1 MTREL
6 IIEGQHVDLSP
17 DTDITLEYVSNVL
30 GDFGKIS
37 LSRSYTVKLPR
48 TLRNSRILDDPGCPG
63 HESSGARRFL
73 TARYYRY
80 GIDLLGDAQAYI
92 LRITPEAYEL
102 ALVWNT
108 LPALQALSQSKKTL
122 NDLAG
127 LSRLTWIGSN
137 GQTPDYSGMQEGSV
151 GALFAW
157 YESGLG
163 QLHYPDVNAAT
174 HPAMSMDALLRMIME
189 QAGVPYTI
197 ESERAQA
204 ALWSCFLLAAPSHK
218 PDAAMEIYSGS
229 APMVVKMYYEGTS
242 EYSPVSLSM
251 TDWAHGWDATS
262 DAQGRSYRFNV
273 GDNPKHRVLL
283 NFKAPAGLNLAG
295 AYVRINAY
303 YVEGNT
309 SHMGFADQA
318 KVLFQES
325 DSGWYCSA
333 DLELNLNGWMYYD
346 IRVEGYDATAVGP
359 FDFAP
364 LNLAYPVVA
373 SYRVHDAIDIAQD
386 NRFPLEGNLPDIGQ
400 WEFVTACMSMFG
412 MVPVIKDG
420 AVAFVDYG
428 ILFDKSQALEW
439 THKVAMNA
447 DGSPDEFSPSADG
460 WAQSNLIVFAEN
472 EEIAD
477 PTADIRVSD
486 ATLKESRDLFKLPF
500 AASRQSSA
508 IHYEVGKDNELEDI
522 DIEPRVF
529 RLSSA
534 QDDEGNTRSILTYT
548 DDLSGEGL
556 VRTYFPEL
564 QEAMR
569 KPVRLSVGIRLHE
582 LDLARLDFRRPVYL
596 GQWGQYYSII
606 KIQTSDTD
614 LCKVELIQIP

>member
-6 IIEGQHVDLSP
+6 IIDGQHVDLSP

-48 TLRNSRILDDPGCPG
+48 TLRNSRILDDPGRPG

-73 TARYYRY
+73 TARYYRH
-80 GIDLLGDAQAYI
+80 GIDLLGDAQAYV

-137 GQTPDYSGMQEGSV
+137 GHTPDYYGMQEGSV

-157 YESGLG
+157 YELGLG
-163 QLHYPDVNAAT
+163 PLLYPDVNAAT
-174 HPAMSMDALLRMIME
+174 HPCMSLDVLLRLIME
-189 QAGVPYTI
+189 QAGVSYTI

-218 PDAAMEIYSGS
+218 PDTAMEQGSGS
-229 APMVVKMYYEGTS
+229 VASSARIDGGAM
-242 EYSPVSLSM
+242 LLLW
-251 TDWAHGWDATS
+251 DWTHGWDAPS
-262 DAQGRSYRFNV
+262 SAQNFSNEFRTGEI
-273 GDNPKHRVLL
+273 KTHRVR
-283 NFKAPAGLNLAG
+283 LNLRTDVNLDG
-295 AYVRINAY
+295 AYISIQGVVIKNNAVRDGEELARFY
-303 YVEGNT
+303 
-309 SHMGFADQA
+309 FRADEA
-318 KVLFQES
+318 
-325 DSGWYCSA
+325 GWYCTA
-333 DLELNLNGWMYYD
+333 DESINLGSWPQYMVD
-346 IRVEGYDATAVGP
+346 ISGVAND
-359 FDFAP
+359 
-364 LNLAYPVVA
+364 VVA
-373 SYRVHDAIDIAQD
+373 PFSPYAEDRPLFSANRVHDAIDIAQD

-420 AVAFVDYG
+420 VVSFVDYG

-447 DGSPDEFSPSADG
+447 DGSPDELSPSSDG

-472 EEIAD
+472 EEAAD
-477 PTADIRVSD
+477 PTADIKVSD

-522 DIEPRVF
+522 DIQPRVF

-534 QDDEGNTRSILTYT
+534 QDEEGNTRSILTYT
-548 DDLSGEGL
+548 DDLSGKGL
-556 VRTYFPEL
+556 VQTYFPEL

>member
-48 TLRNSRILDDPGCPG
+48 TLMNAKILDDPGRPG
-63 HESSGARRFL
+63 HESAGARRFL
-73 TARYYRY
+73 TARYYRH
-80 GIDLLGDAQAYI
+80 GIDLLGDAQAYV
-92 LRITPEAYEL
+92 LRTTAEAYEL

-127 LSRLTWIGSN
+127 LPRLTWIGLN
-137 GQTPDYSGMQEGSV
+137 GQTPDYYINLDDTS

-163 QLHYPDVNAAT
+163 QLRYPEVNAAT
-174 HPAMSMDALLRMIME
+174 HPAMSLSSLLRMVME
-189 QAGVPYTI
+189 QAGVPYSI
-197 ESERAQA
+197 ESERARK
-204 ALWSCFLLAAPSHK
+204 ALQSCYLLAAPSHK
-218 PDAAMEIYSGS
+218 PDTVMEIYSGS

-262 DAQGRSYRFNV
+262 DANGRSYRFNV

-309 SHMGFADQA
+309 SHMGFEDQA
-318 KVLFQES
+318 QILFKES

-359 FDFAP
+359 FTFEA
-364 LNLAYPVVA
+364 LNPALPVVA
-373 SYRVHDAIDIAQD
+373 AYRVHEHILIEKD

-420 AVAFVDYG
+420 AVSFVDYG
-428 ILFDKSQALEW
+428 IMFDKSQALEW

-447 DGSPDEFSPSADG
+447 DGSPDELSPSSDG
-460 WAQSNLIVFAEN
+460 WTQSNLIVFAEN
-472 EEIAD
+472 EEAAD
-477 PTADIRVSD
+477 PTADIKVSD

-529 RLSSA
+529 RVRISP
-534 QDDEGNTRSILTYT
+534 DESGNLRNVLTYT
-548 DDLSGEGL
+548 DDLSGKGL
-556 VRTYFPEL
+556 VQTYFPEL

>member
-48 TLRNSRILDDPGCPG
+48 TLRNSRILDDPGRPG
-63 HESSGARRFL
+63 HESAGARRFL
-73 TARYYRY
+73 TARYYRH
-80 GIDLLGDAQAYI
+80 GIDLLGDAQAYV

-137 GQTPDYSGMQEGSV
+137 GHTPDYYGMQEGSV

-163 QLHYPDVNAAT
+163 PLLYPDVNAAT
-174 HPAMSMDALLRMIME
+174 HPAMSMDVLLRMVME
-189 QAGVPYTI
+189 QAGVPYSI

-218 PDAAMEIYSGS
+218 PDTAMEQESGS
-229 APMVVKMYYEGTS
+229 VVSSARIDGGAM
-242 EYSPVSLSM
+242 LLLW
-251 TDWAHGWDATS
+251 DWTHGWDAPS
-262 DAQGRSYRFNV
+262 SAQNFSNEFMTGEI
-273 GDNPKHRVLL
+273 KTHRVR
-283 NFKAPAGLNLAG
+283 LNLRTDVNLDG
-295 AYVRINAY
+295 AYISIQGVVIK
-303 YVEGNT
+303 NT
-309 SHMGFADQA
+309 SVRDREELARFYFRADEA
-318 KVLFQES
+318 
-325 DSGWYCSA
+325 GWYCVA
-333 DLELNLNGWMYYD
+333 DETINLGSWPQYQ
-346 IRVEGYDATAVGP
+346 VEVSGVAND
-359 FDFAP
+359 
-364 LNLAYPVVA
+364 VVA
-373 SYRVHDAIDIAQD
+373 FFSPYVEDRPLFSANRVHDAIDIAQD

-400 WEFVTACMSMFG
+400 WDFVTACMSMFG

-447 DGSPDEFSPSADG
+447 DGSPDELSPSSDG

-472 EEIAD
+472 EEAAD
-477 PTADIRVSD
+477 PTADIKVSD

-522 DIEPRVF
+522 DIQPRVF
-529 RLSSA
+529 RLSNA
-534 QDDEGNTRSILTYT
+534 QDEEGNTRSILTYT
-548 DDLSGEGL
+548 DDLSGKGL
-556 VRTYFPEL
+556 VQTYFPEL

>member
-48 TLRNSRILDDPGCPG
+48 TLRNAKILDDPGRPG
-63 HESSGARRFL
+63 HESAGTRRFL
-73 TARYYRY
+73 TARYYRH
-80 GIDLLGDAQAYI
+80 GIDLLGDAQAYV
-92 LRITPEAYEL
+92 LRTTAEAYEL

-137 GQTPDYSGMQEGSV
+137 GQTPDYTGMQAGSV

-163 QLHYPDVNAAT
+163 PLRYPDVNAAT
-174 HPAMSMDALLRMIME
+174 HPCMSLDVLLRLIME
-189 QAGVPYTI
+189 QAGVPYSI

-204 ALWSCFLLAAPSHK
+204 ALWSCLLLAAPSHK
-218 PDAAMEIYSGS
+218 PDRAMELESGS
-229 APMVVKMYYEGTS
+229 VAGSVAFRAANVNHKPTT
-242 EYSPVSLSM
+242 LLDLN
-251 TDWAHGWDATS
+251 DWTHGWDAPGVATGPFNTGEIKKHRLLINLRTPANMDGAYMYIRGIQLDGVVVKDQEELARFYFHS
-262 DAQGRSYRFNV
+262 DADGY
-273 GDNPKHRVLL
+273 
-283 NFKAPAGLNLAG
+283 
-295 AYVRINAY
+295 
-303 YVEGNT
+303 
-309 SHMGFADQA
+309 
-318 KVLFQES
+318 
-325 DSGWYCSA
+325 YCSA
-333 DLELNLNGWMYYD
+333 DETFDLGSWPQYSVGLGGLEGS
-346 IRVEGYDATAVGP
+346 VPSVATAYEAGLP
-359 FDFAP
+359 LFA
-364 LNLAYPVVA
+364 LN
-373 SYRVHDAIDIAQD
+373 RIHDVIDIAQD

-400 WEFVTACMSMFG
+400 WEFVTTCMSMFG

-420 AVAFVDYG
+420 VVSFVDYS

-447 DGSPDEFSPSADG
+447 DGSPDELSPSSDG
-460 WAQSNLIVFAEN
+460 WAQSNLIVFAKNDEV
-472 EEIAD
+472 AD
-477 PTADIRVSD
+477 PTADIKVSD

-522 DIEPRVF
+522 DIQPRVF
-529 RLSSA
+529 CLSNA
-534 QDDEGNTRSILTYT
+534 QDEEGNTRSILTYT
-548 DDLSGEGL
+548 DDLSGESL

>member
-48 TLRNSRILDDPGCPG
+48 SLRNSRILDDPGRPG
-63 HESSGARRFL
+63 HESAGARRFL
-73 TARYYRY
+73 TARYYRN
-80 GIDLLGDAQAYI
+80 GIDLLGDAQAYV
-92 LRITPEAYEL
+92 LRTTAEAYEL

-137 GQTPDYSGMQEGSV
+137 GHTPDYSGMQEGSV

-163 QLHYPDVNAAT
+163 PLFYPDVNAAT
-174 HPAMSMDALLRMIME
+174 HPAMSMDVLLRMVME
-189 QAGVPYTI
+189 QAGVPYSI

-218 PDAAMEIYSGS
+218 PDRTMELESGS
-229 APMVVKMYYEGTS
+229 VAGSVAFVAANVNNKPAT
-242 EYSPVSLSM
+242 LLDIN
-251 TDWAHGWDATS
+251 DWTHGWDAPGVATGPFNTGENKKHRLLINLRTPANMDGAYMYIRGIQLDGVVVKDQEELARFYFHS
-262 DAQGRSYRFNV
+262 DADGYYCSVDETFNLGSWLQYNV
-273 GDNPKHRVLL
+273 GLGGLEGSVPSV
-283 NFKAPAGLNLAG
+283 ATAYEAGLPL
-295 AYVRINAY
+295 
-303 YVEGNT
+303 
-309 SHMGFADQA
+309 FA
-318 KVLFQES
+318 
-325 DSGWYCSA
+325 
-333 DLELNLNGWMYYD
+333 LN
-346 IRVEGYDATAVGP
+346 
-359 FDFAP
+359 
-364 LNLAYPVVA
+364 
-373 SYRVHDAIDIAQD
+373 RVHDAIDIAQD

-447 DGSPDEFSPSADG
+447 DGSPDELSPSSDG

-472 EEIAD
+472 EEAAD
-477 PTADIRVSD
+477 PTADIKVSD

-522 DIEPRVF
+522 DIQPRVF
-529 RLSSA
+529 RLSNA
-534 QDDEGNTRSILTYT
+534 QDEEENTRSILTYT
-548 DDLSGEGL
+548 DDLSGKGL
-556 VRTYFPEL
+556 VQTYFPEL

>member
-48 TLRNSRILDDPGCPG
+48 TLRNSRILDDPGRPG
-63 HESSGARRFL
+63 HDSAGARRFL
-73 TARYYRY
+73 TARYCRH

-92 LRITPEAYEL
+92 LRTTPEAYEL

-137 GQTPDYSGMQEGSV
+137 GHTPDYYGMQQGSD

-163 QLHYPDVNAAT
+163 PVTYPDVNAAT
-174 HPAMSMDALLRMIME
+174 HPSMNMDKLLRQILE
-189 QAGVPYTI
+189 QAGVAYEV

-204 ALWSCFLLAAPSHK
+204 ALWSTFLLAAPGSK
-218 PDAAMEIYSGS
+218 PDRTMELESGS
-229 APMVVKMYYEGTS
+229 VAGSVAFVAATANNKPTTLLELKSWT
-242 EYSPVSLSM
+242 
-251 TDWAHGWDATS
+251 HGWDAPSGAAAAT
-262 DAQGRSYRFNV
+262 ATNTFNA
-273 GDNPKHRVLL
+273 GETKKHRLL
-283 NFKAPAGLNLAG
+283 VNLRTSADMEGAYIYIAGVKQEGTVIREQDTLARFYFKQDAAGYYCSVDETFDLGGWPQYVVDIAGLEGSVPSVPTAYEAG
-295 AYVRINAY
+295 LPL
-303 YVEGNT
+303 
-309 SHMGFADQA
+309 FA
-318 KVLFQES
+318 V
-325 DSGWYCSA
+325 
-333 DLELNLNGWMYYD
+333 N
-346 IRVEGYDATAVGP
+346 
-359 FDFAP
+359 
-364 LNLAYPVVA
+364 
-373 SYRVHDAIDIAQD
+373 RVHDAIDIAQD

-400 WEFVTACMSMFG
+400 WDFVTACMSMFG

-420 AVAFVDYG
+420 VVSFVDYG
-428 ILFDKSQALEW
+428 ILFDKSRALEW

-447 DGSPDEFSPSADG
+447 DGSPDELSPSSDG

-472 EEIAD
+472 EEAAD
-477 PTADIRVSD
+477 PTADIKVSD

-522 DIEPRVF
+522 DIQPRVF
-529 RLSSA
+529 RLSNA